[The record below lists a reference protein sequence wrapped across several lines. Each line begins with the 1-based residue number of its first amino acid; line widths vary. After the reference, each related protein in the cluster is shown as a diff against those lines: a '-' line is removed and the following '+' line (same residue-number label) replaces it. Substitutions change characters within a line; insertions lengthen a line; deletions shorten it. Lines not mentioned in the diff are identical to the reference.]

1 MRRNGSSAGVGESSG
16 GSKADIGGPWER
28 IERASRGRGQ
38 ASSRHESD
46 DTCAGRLRFKGISGR
61 ETDGSS
67 VRSLQIEP
75 LAGQGT
81 PIITFCLGNPLYVF
95 NGFTVVDVVSA
106 SGPVS
111 LGHEF

>member
-1 MRRNGSSAGVGESSG
+1 M
-16 GSKADIGGPWER
+16 
-28 IERASRGRGQ
+28 
-38 ASSRHESD
+38 
-46 DTCAGRLRFKGISGR
+46 
-61 ETDGSS
+61 
-67 VRSLQIEP
+67 RSLQIEP

-111 LGHEF
+111 LGHEFNLSPSVLPNFRIS